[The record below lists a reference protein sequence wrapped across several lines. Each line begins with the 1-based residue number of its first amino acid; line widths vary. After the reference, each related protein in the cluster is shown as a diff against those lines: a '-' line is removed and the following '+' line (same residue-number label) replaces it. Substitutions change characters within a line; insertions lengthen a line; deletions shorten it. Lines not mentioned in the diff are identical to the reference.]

1 MSVPYLPDPT
11 DMDLSLIASQ
21 HQIVDE
27 NVRQKLSMFEVMEQ
41 QLEEKEKVIQGQHDV
56 MQEYRAEIFRLRD
69 PRRYLP
75 LKPGSGIKSFLE

>member
-41 QLEEKEKVIQGQHDV
+41 QLEEKEQLLSNLNTSLSQSHEGL
-56 MQEYRAEIFRLRD
+56 QEKERVLQVSSCF
-69 PRRYLP
+69 
-75 LKPGSGIKSFLE
+75 S